1 MDIALLNTLQGGN
14 QASATTPGSAG
25 SQRGGKSADDNT
37 SPFASLL
44 GKARGAGDASQ
55 EGAVRELAGSASK
68 KDGSDL
74 LATVNALLQ
83 SDDGAKLLDEWLA
96 SGDAGELDA
105 LVERLASQS
114 EALGDALSDSDALD
128 NEALAALLV
137 SQLSSSSA
145 QNTASV
151 TSSATQQPTS
161 TTQSA
166 LSLSDIQ
173 QRMLLIQQAGQGG
186 NGDASS
192 RQDLMARLT
201 NAASG
206 DSQASQSLTQLLQG
220 AQGQANQSASQLQG
234 SNQLTPSAVFGANLV
249 QQAQSAANAQRGDLL
264 ATQGGDR
271 SSPDNALLTGLGNA
285 TSPSGMTGSAANAAG
300 SAASATPTATL
311 TPQVGMNEWGQALG
325 QQVVRMAQRG
335 DQQVE
340 LRLHPAELGPMSV
353 SLKMGDQQQANL
365 QFFSA
370 HGAVRHALEAA
381 IPQLREALAD
391 SGIALGE
398 TSVGEQDQFQQ
409 QSDGQ
414 PGQPSREGTPGQ
426 ALAGSDTGAEMPSL
440 TETSLHYV
448 TSSGINLYA

>member
-25 SQRGGKSADDNT
+25 SQRGGKSADDNA

-114 EALGDALSDSDALD
+114 EALGDALPDSGKLD

-137 SQLSSSSA
+137 SQLSTSNSQGAATAGSQTTGAA
-145 QNTASV
+145 QD
-151 TSSATQQPTS
+151 
-161 TTQSA
+161 A

-186 NGDASS
+186 NGDTSS
-192 RQDLMARLT
+192 RQDLMARLA

-220 AQGQANQSASQLQG
+220 AQGQANQSASHLQG

-285 TSPSGMTGSAANAAG
+285 TSPSGMTGSAAGN
-300 SAASATPTATL
+300 AASATPTATL

>member
-14 QASATTPGSAG
+14 QASATTSGSAG
-25 SQRGGKSADDNT
+25 SQRGGKSADDNA

-44 GKARGAGDASQ
+44 GKARGTGDASQ

-68 KDGSDL
+68 EDGSDL

-114 EALGDALSDSDALD
+114 EALGDALPDSGKLD

-137 SQLSSSSA
+137 SQLSTSNSQGAATAGSQTTGAA
-145 QNTASV
+145 QD
-151 TSSATQQPTS
+151 
-161 TTQSA
+161 A

-186 NGDASS
+186 NGDTSS
-192 RQDLMARLT
+192 RQDLMARLA

-300 SAASATPTATL
+300 NAASATPTATL

>member
-1 MDIALLNTLQGGN
+1 MDIALLNTLQGGS
-14 QASATTPGSAG
+14 QASATTSGSAG
-25 SQRGGKSADDNT
+25 SQRGGKSADDSA

-44 GKARGAGDASQ
+44 GKARGAGDATQ
-55 EGAVRELAGSASK
+55 EAAARELAGSASK
-68 KDGSDL
+68 EDGRDL
-74 LATVNALLQ
+74 LATVNALMQ

-96 SGDAGELDA
+96 SSDAGELDA

-114 EALGDALSDSDALD
+114 EALGEALPDGNALD

-137 SQLSSSSA
+137 TQLSTSSA

-151 TSSATQQPTS
+151 TSSATPQPTS

-186 NGDASS
+186 SGDVSS
-192 RQDLMARLT
+192 RQDLMARLAS
-201 NAASG
+201 AASD
-206 DSQASQSLTQLLQG
+206 DSKASHALAQLLQG

-264 ATQGGDR
+264 TAQGSDR
-271 SSPDNALLTGLGNA
+271 GSADNVLLTGAGSA
-285 TSPSGMTGSAANAAG
+285 ASPSSMTGSAAGN
-300 SAASATPTATL
+300 AASAIPTATL
-311 TPQVGMNEWGQALG
+311 TAQVGMNEWGQALG

-335 DQQVE
+335 DHQVE
-340 LRLHPAELGPMSV
+340 LRLHPAELGPLSV

-414 PGQPSREGTPGQ
+414 PGHSPRENAIDAT
-426 ALAGSDTGAEMPSL
+426 LADSDNSTEMPSL
-440 TETSLHYV
+440 SDTSLHYV

>member
-25 SQRGGKSADDNT
+25 SQRGGKSADDNA

-114 EALGDALSDSDALD
+114 EALGDALPDSGKLD
-128 NEALAALLV
+128 NEAIAALLV
-137 SQLSSSSA
+137 SQLSTSNSQGAATAGSQTTGAA
-145 QNTASV
+145 QD
-151 TSSATQQPTS
+151 
-161 TTQSA
+161 A

-186 NGDASS
+186 NGDTSS
-192 RQDLMARLT
+192 RQDLMARLA

-285 TSPSGMTGSAANAAG
+285 TSPSGMTGSAAGN
-300 SAASATPTATL
+300 AASATPTATL